1 MKRKK
6 KPRTVIIP
14 RLSRRALR
22 SHILLVAIPSG
33 ENPFG
38 RFLPKFR
45 TLLILLSALFC
56 WWLVP
61 PGAFARPPE
70 HKEKPYALIFG
81 TVWGP
86 DNRGVAGVQV
96 KIALAGK
103 KRAKW
108 EAISNRIG
116 EFEQRVPAGKAEYL
130 LWCEFKP
137 PKDSKYHNYKR
148 LRAETTI
155 QVQNEERVD
164 TGLHLK

>member
-1 MKRKK
+1 M
-6 KPRTVIIP
+6 IIP
-14 RLSRRALR
+14 SSSGRALR
-22 SHILLVAIPSG
+22 SPTLLAAIHGSG
-33 ENPFG
+33 ENPSGKF
-38 RFLPKFR
+38 FLQLR
-45 TLLILLSALFC
+45 ILLVLLSVLC
-56 WWLVP
+56 GLWLVP
-61 PGAFARPPE
+61 TSVFARPPK

-86 DNRGVAGVQV
+86 DNRGVGGVQV
-96 KIALAGK
+96 KIAPAGK

-108 EAISNRIG
+108 ETVSNRIG

-137 PKDSKYHNYKR
+137 PKDSKYHNYKK
-148 LRAETTI
+148 LHAETTI